1 MRRPARLAALALLAW
16 PTLAV
21 AQLQDNGLH
30 IKMTSN
36 PEPEKVQLLV
46 AADAPHDAAIG
57 PSPAAANFTI
67 WLNLGAARDV
77 KVVRN
82 GSRKQATVILVD
94 ESGSYWGSDGNPDL
108 MHTVADPVIK
118 AVVGAASGDRYG
130 LMLFGSRQSPV
141 VVRGNGADFLKD
153 VANIPPRGRALTTNL
168 TPALLAAIDALRKE
182 AEPGQREIILFSDAG
197 DETPMDDAQWKRVSA
212 EARKHLVRIS
222 IIISDH
228 IPTKMDPML
237 FNAVRN
243 KLGALVAETAGMYD
257 ETSKVP
263 DIISKLKAARAAA
276 KTWLVMDG
284 TLCGMVLGAG
294 ANVRAEYAVGG
305 QRKAWSGATA
315 LEASAWPPATQVA
328 CPSQCTVACAAW
340 EECVAGVCA
349 ALSCSAA
356 TPCPGGAMC
365 SGGKC
370 AKACTGCK
378 PWQDCVGGACTA
390 RACTAD
396 EQCGGARCSGGV
408 CGPAKKSFLQRY
420 LILLLAG
427 GGALLLLLA
436 ALVLLRKKPA
446 PPPVFEAPPPP
457 PPEPIPEPEPRPAVG
472 TGPVLDPLPETHLEA
487 VSGWITPGERWRL
500 FKPKMAVGG
509 SKDPGD
515 NDIVFDIK
523 QVSSKHA
530 LFELYP
536 SGDIWVTDLGA
547 RNGTWVNGRQL
558 VAKERCKIKPGD
570 QIKLSQQLMLR
581 VVRPGVE
588 AAPDVA
594 SDKGLSGAGPGGA
607 KAPEVAPE
615 PAPPKPDKKKTRFDP
630 GNR

>member
-1 MRRPARLAALALLAW
+1 VRRAHRWLGLGLLLWPALAA
-16 PTLAV
+16 
-21 AQLQDNGLH
+21 AQLQDSGMH
-30 IKMTSN
+30 IRMSSN
-36 PEPEKVQLLV
+36 PSPEKVQLLV
-46 AADAPHDAAIG
+46 AVDAPHDGAIG
-57 PSPAAANFTI
+57 PSPAAGNFTV
-67 WLNLGAARDV
+67 WLNQGAARDV
-77 KVVRN
+77 TVVRN
-82 GSRKQATVILVD
+82 SNRKQATIILID
-94 ESGSYWGSDGNPDL
+94 ESGSYRLSNGLWD
-108 MHTVADPVIK
+108 TVAVPVVT
-118 AVVGAASGDRYG
+118 AVVNAVPSDRYG
-130 LMLFGSRQSPV
+130 LLLFGSAQQRV
-141 VVRGNGADFLKD
+141 AVRGNAGDFLKD
-153 VANIPPRGRALTTNL
+153 LAAAPGRPKAKTTNL
-168 TPALLAAIDALRKE
+168 IPGLLNAIEWASQE
-182 AEPGQREIILFSDAG
+182 GAPGQREVILLSDAG
-197 DETPMDDAQWKRVSA
+197 DETTMDDANWARVLAEAKKNLVRVS
-212 EARKHLVRIS
+212 VV
-222 IIISDH
+222 ISDQ
-228 IPTKMDPML
+228 IPDKMDPLL
-237 FNAVRN
+237 FNGVRN
-243 KLGALVAETAGMYD
+243 KLRAIAQDTAGVYD
-257 ETSKVP
+257 ESSKP
-263 DIISKLKAARAAA
+263 AQIIAALKAARAAA

-284 TLCGMVLGAG
+284 TLCGMKPGAG
-294 ANVRAEYAVGG
+294 ADVRVEYAVGG
-305 QRKAWSGATA
+305 QRKAWSGATQ
-315 LEASAWPPATQVA
+315 LEAGAWAPATQTT
-328 CPSQCTVACAAW
+328 CPSQCSVACAVW

-349 ALSCSAA
+349 ALACSAQ

-390 RACTAD
+390 RTCTAD

-420 LILLLAG
+420 LILLLGAG
-427 GGALLLLLA
+427 GGLLLLIA

-446 PPPVFEAPPPP
+446 PPPPVFEAPPP
-457 PPEPIPEPEPRPAVG
+457 PPEPIPEPEARPAIG

-523 QVSSKHA
+523 QVSSRHA

-607 KAPEVAPE
+607 RAPE
-615 PAPPKPDKKKTRFDP
+615 PAPEQPPKADKKKTRFDP